1 MLKEDRIINGI
12 ILEHQE
18 EDASQLD
25 RLKSYEEKLTNLRSK
40 DNGIYSEES
49 D

>member
-1 MLKEDRIINGI
+1 MEKDIIIDGI
-12 ILEHQE
+12 ILEHRE
-18 EDASQLD
+18 NDELQLD
-25 RLKSYEEKLTNLRSK
+25 RLKSYEEKLTDLRSK